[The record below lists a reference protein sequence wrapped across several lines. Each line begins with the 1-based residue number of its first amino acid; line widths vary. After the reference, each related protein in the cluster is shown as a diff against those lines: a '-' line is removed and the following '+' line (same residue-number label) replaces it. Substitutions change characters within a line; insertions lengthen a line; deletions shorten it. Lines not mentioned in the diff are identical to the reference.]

1 MRMCD
6 VLAQQQGKLDE
17 ALQSYRRS
25 LAIAER
31 LVAADGSNTQ
41 WRDDLLRLISRIGQ
55 LSYRLVLA
63 REFVIALE
71 AADQAIS
78 LAPDE
83 IWLYTT
89 RAHALM
95 FLGRH
100 DDARALYLKYR
111 AEKNV
116 QGDKSWE
123 TIILE
128 DFDDLRKNGF
138 QNPPMDEVEKAFA
151 ARG

>member
-1 MRMCD
+1 
-6 VLAQQQGKLDE
+6 
-17 ALQSYRRS
+17 
-25 LAIAER
+25 
-31 LVAADGSNTQ
+31 
-41 WRDDLLRLISRIGQ
+41 
-55 LSYRLVLA
+55 
-63 REFVIALE
+63 
-71 AADQAIS
+71 
-78 LAPDE
+78 
-83 IWLYTT
+83 
-89 RAHALM
+89 M

-128 DFDDLRKNGF
+128 DFVDLRKNGF
-138 QNPPMDEVEKAFA
+138 QNPLMDEVEKAFA